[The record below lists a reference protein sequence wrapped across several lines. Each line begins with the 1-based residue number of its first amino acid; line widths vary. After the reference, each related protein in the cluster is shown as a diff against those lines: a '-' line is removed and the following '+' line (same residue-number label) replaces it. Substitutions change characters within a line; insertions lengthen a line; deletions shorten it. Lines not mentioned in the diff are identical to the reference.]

1 MNFFD
6 KVCFNC
12 CIFKKD
18 KRKFVHIAN
27 EIIDKNLSVEFI
39 LSSLIVSMY
48 WLLTL
53 IEWLGSLAQLVKK
66 NKVKESENGKGLG
79 GTRQPKPRPK
89 AKYQL
94 KSKGGGREAAKEES

>member
-39 LSSLIVSMY
+39 LSSFSK
-48 WLLTL
+48 
-53 IEWLGSLAQLVKK
+53 IENIKNLMLNEEQKQNLSTMPYLNFIKHYENLFAFHKNTAFQNNKK
-66 NKVKESENGKGLG
+66 NYSF
-79 GTRQPKPRPK
+79 
-89 AKYQL
+89 
-94 KSKGGGREAAKEES
+94 